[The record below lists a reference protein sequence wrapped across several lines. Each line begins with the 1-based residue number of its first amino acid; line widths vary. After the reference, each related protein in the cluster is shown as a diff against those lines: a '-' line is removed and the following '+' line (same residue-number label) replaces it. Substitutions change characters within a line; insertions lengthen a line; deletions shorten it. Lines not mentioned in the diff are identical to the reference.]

1 MSKEDFKTRDKMEI
15 KRCVAC
21 LMRLLIPMKVRGM
34 VLSFRC
40 LYSDRY

>member
-21 LMRLLIPMKVRGM
+21 LMRPFNTYESKGYQLFKN
-34 VLSFRC
+34 
-40 LYSDRY
+40 